1 MPARRPKELFS
12 NIYAPISQV
21 TYLFQ
26 LLQKI
31 NAVNDDQNSGGDGH
45 PADIGFTRGER
56 PRRAAERERGEQRHK
71 NQMDGFQ
78 RHFSASGCR
87 TENRASR
94 KSSARTARR
103 QKTR

>member
-1 MPARRPKELFS
+1 MPAWRPKEPLSKNFGL
-12 NIYAPISQV
+12 ISQV

-31 NAVNDDQNSGGDGH
+31 NAVDDDQDSGGDGR
-45 PADIGFTRGER
+45 PADIRFTRGER
-56 PRRAAERERGEQRHK
+56 PRRAAERERGEQGHK

-78 RHFSASGCR
+78 RHVSASGCR
-87 TENRASR
+87 SENRASR